1 MKIEAIL
8 AVLEGGSAVVRF
20 TDKLRRKA
28 AEAKVSRK
36 KTLAQRRRARTIAKL
51 RTVVQLAEDEE
62 EEEEEE
68 AELIEQGWQT
78 TLGAGMKAL
87 TFAGKLARK
96 RKERLSALAAA
107 AAAAAEAGGVRR
119 GRQHSQGGARDRR
132 GTLVSG
138 SSGSDFKA
146 SLSYVAT
153 PSSSSPFPALP
164 LSLPSSCVCLSV
176 CLSELWRAVLTRRS
190 SPW

>member
-51 RTVVQLAEDEE
+51 RTVVQLAEDE